1 MVQLSIDFLRNSNLF
16 STHYLESLIQQNPEW
31 EDDYAVKESFDTIGK
46 IYKHRKDQ
54 LPRLPEAQLEEY
66 FIKPVLKALGHHYG
80 VQAKVDASA
89 KRPDYAFF
97 PDESALNEALD
108 NQGKDDFYMKAV
120 AVGDAKSWK
129 TSLDKKRKGGRAVF
143 EDSNPSY
150 QIDTYLRETPP
161 NWAILTNG
169 RYWRLYYK
177 ETSYKLDR
185 FYEVDLVHLLEVGN
199 LEEFKYFYLFFR
211 LGALTKGIDS
221 KCFLDRVYEESV
233 IYAKE
238 LGESL
243 RENIYQAMKVLAEG
257 FIAWPEN
264 NLTKHPDDIT
274 LIHENT
280 LKFLYRLI
288 FIFYAESR
296 NLLDLKSSKYAEMS
310 LFAMR
315 EKIAERIDK
324 RDMPLPV
331 KTEYWTGLSDLF
343 RLIDIGSEAYGISE
357 DVLYIPPYNGGLFD
371 PARNQFLQ
379 EKVVGD
385 YYVAQAIDLLGRA
398 ENGSGRGFVDYSS
411 LEIRHLGS
419 IYEGLLEYRLMVA
432 EGDMVAVRD
441 KGKDKWVPKEKW
453 GGKVREEVKAG
464 ALYLATD
471 KGERKATG
479 SYYTPDYIVKY
490 IIKNVLDPLIER
502 KKEEWIDRMDQ
513 PFWQVLLELRILDPA
528 MGSGHFLVEATDY
541 LAHELVRA
549 WAEARPEELEREEV
563 AEQDVQW
570 AKREVVRRCIYGVDL
585 NPMAVELA
593 KLSMWLSTVAANK
606 PLTFLDHHL
615 KVGNSLIGAKVDD
628 LKILPTL
635 EKKRKIKNVNA
646 KQNNS
651 QSALWNSTIKQHFD
665 DLIKRYSEIAE
676 QTDDDLATVKK
687 KQKEYDVLKESE
699 LNLRFHELANVWL
712 SVYFENDVPPGEY
725 ATMQNGT
732 HPDHFPSW
740 DAWRGKEW
748 FGRAQEIAQEKRF
761 YHWELEFPEVFYEK
775 GSPKGNPGWDAVVGN
790 PPYVKARMGDKMREE
805 RRSMANMSQF
815 KSLNYMWDTYIAFM
829 EIGLQKT
836 KKGGYFSYII
846 PDAFNQ
852 ATYSKSLKKEYFDKN
867 SVVEI
872 SHFPNWK
879 IFYGVGIFNIIIIL
893 KKEIPSFAFL
903 SSRKVF
909 TSPYSMD
916 TYDLQKVPNND
927 ERLYV
932 LECGIELQADELQTI
947 SLGEICFTSYGLR
960 LNSDKKDPDKFTK
973 NDLLSDFS
981 SDVHKRKYT
990 EGKYLE
996 RYGIQATIFLE
1007 WDTERC
1013 PKRLVRP
1020 TFPELYQPP
1029 KLLLGRQTWHVAYDS
1044 EKLICDNTC
1053 MVCIPYREFKEIDNS
1068 HLRRY
1073 FNSLGVNRSICENK
1087 SMNYNI
1093 KFLCSLLNSRYLQYL
1108 LSRVRPGNIDAYPDD
1123 WKNLPIRRISFTT
1136 PPDSRTALTD
1146 EAKTLYS
1153 EFLSTSDNQKILG
1166 FVGVRLEAQPEESD
1180 VVHDLLA
1187 HLAERM
1193 IEMNKEKNAE
1203 IKIFLSFIEGE
1214 IGASVSDLANKT
1226 TIKRFYN
1233 YEFQKLIDILSK
1245 NKKKFKGGYDPKTP
1259 TNYKHLL
1266 EWYTDSVNKLEPLMS
1281 EIKVTDDLIDQIVY
1295 RLYSLNEDEIKI
1307 VEESVSNAG

>member
-31 EDDYAVKESFDTIGK
+31 KDDYTVKEGFDTISK

-54 LPRLPEAQLEEY
+54 LPGLPEAQLEEY

-120 AVGDAKSWK
+120 AIGDAKSWK
-129 TSLDKKRKGGRAVF
+129 TSLDKKKKGGRAVF

-243 RENIYQAMKVLAEG
+243 QENIYQAMKVLAEG

-264 NLTKHPDDIT
+264 NLTKHPDDIA

-315 EKIAERIDK
+315 ETIAKRIDK

-331 KTEYWTGLSDLF
+331 KTEYWTWLSDLF
-343 RLIDIGSEAYGISE
+343 RLIDIGSETYGISK

-371 PARNQFLQ
+371 PARNQFLR

-398 ENGSGRGFVDYSS
+398 ENGSGKVFVDYSS

-432 EGDMVAVRD
+432 ESDMVAVRD
-441 KGKDKWVPKEKW
+441 KGKDKWVPKEAW
-453 GGKVREEVKAG
+453 GGKVQEEVKAG

-490 IIKNVLDPLIER
+490 IIKNVLDPLIEK
-502 KKEEWIDRMDQ
+502 KKEEWIYRMDQ
-513 PFWQVLLELRILDPA
+513 PFWQVLLELRIDPA

-541 LAHELVRA
+541 LARELVRA
-549 WAEARPEELEREEV
+549 WAEARPEDVESEEV

-615 KVGNSLIGAKVDD
+615 KVGNSLIGAKVND

-635 EKKRKIKNVNA
+635 EKKRKIRNVNA
-646 KQNNS
+646 KRNTIQDT
-651 QSALWNSTIKQHFD
+651 LWNSTIEQHFN
-665 DLIKRYSEIAE
+665 DLIKRYGEIAE

-687 KQKEYDVLKESE
+687 KQKEYDALKKSE

-712 SVYFENDVPPGEY
+712 SVYFGNDVPLDEY
-725 ATMQNGT
+725 ATMQDEM
-732 HPDHFPSW
+732 HPERFPSW
-740 DAWRGKEW
+740 DTWRNKEW
-748 FGRAQEIAQEKRF
+748 FMRAQEIAQEKRF

-775 GSPKGNPGWDAVVGN
+775 GMPKENPGWDAVVGN
-790 PPYVKARMGDKMREE
+790 PPYIDSEEMARSLQEE
-805 RRSMANMSQF
+805 RDYCTGVEYKAASGNWDIFCIFIERDISLIRRGGLLGQIVPNKLLAADYAIGVQNIIKDFTIKNLRDYSTVKVFDINVYPIVIIIGKFPNQSDQF
-815 KSLNYMWDTYIAFM
+815 IQVEVMEEMKDSKTPVVSFENQVSFETFKKFPEGLWSPLVKKNFQTIQKVLKVSDSISPTIGEILGAATVSEAYEFKNVIKEMKEVSSNDDYLYLINTGIIDRYDSLWGVEDMKYIKS
-829 EIGLQKT
+829 
-836 KKGGYFSYII
+836 SYRN
-846 PDAFNQ
+846 P
-852 ATYSKSLKKEYFDKN
+852 
-867 SVVEI
+867 VVECEDIRGI
-872 SHFPNWK
+872 SEK
-879 IFYGVGIFNIIIIL
+879 RLIEGKSEKIII
-893 KKEIPSFAFL
+893 AG
-903 SSRKVF
+903 
-909 TSPYSMD
+909 M
-916 TYDLQKVPNND
+916 
-927 ERLYV
+927 
-932 LECGIELQADELQTI
+932 A
-947 SLGEICFTSYGLR
+947 LR
-960 LNSDKKDPDKFTK
+960 LEAFYDD
-973 NDLLSDFS
+973 
-981 SDVHKRKYT
+981 
-990 EGKYLE
+990 GKYLA
-996 RYGIQATIFLE
+996 GKSTVIVF
-1007 WDTERC
+1007 
-1013 PKRLVRP
+1013 PKSSDLKFILSCINSKLVSFIYRNL
-1020 TFPELYQPP
+1020 FESLSLQGGYLRVGPP
-1029 KLLLGRQTWHVAYDS
+1029 Q
-1044 EKLICDNTC
+1044 
-1053 MVCIPYREFKEIDNS
+1053 
-1068 HLRRY
+1068 
-1073 FNSLGVNRSICENK
+1073 
-1087 SMNYNI
+1087 I
-1093 KFLCSLLNSRYLQYL
+1093 KH
-1108 LSRVRPGNIDAYPDD
+1108 I
-1123 WKNLPIRRISFTT
+1123 PIRRISFTT
-1136 PPDSRTALTD
+1136 PPIRRTTLVE

-1153 EFLSTSDNQKILG
+1153 KFLSTSDNQKILD

-1187 HLAERM
+1187 YLAERM
-1193 IEMNKEKNAE
+1193 IEMNKEKNAD

-1214 IGASVSDLANKT
+1214 IGASVSDLTNKT
-1226 TIKRFYN
+1226 AIKRFYDH
-1233 YEFQKLIDILSK
+1233 EFQKLIDILSK
-1245 NKKKFKGGYDPKTP
+1245 NKKKFKEGYDPKTP

-1281 EIKVTDDLIDQIVY
+1281 RIKATDNLIDQIVY
-1295 RLYSLNEDEIKI
+1295 MLYGLNEDEIKI
-1307 VEESVSNAG
+1307 VEAISSNEG

>member
-31 EDDYAVKESFDTIGK
+31 KDDYAVKEGFDTISK

-54 LPRLPEAQLEEY
+54 LPGLPEAQLEEY
-66 FIKPVLKALGHHYG
+66 FIKPILKALGHHYG

-120 AVGDAKSWK
+120 AIGDAKSWK
-129 TSLDKKRKGGRAVF
+129 TSLDKKKKGGRAVF

-161 NWAILTNG
+161 KWAILANG
-169 RYWRLYYK
+169 RYWRLYYE

-185 FYEVDLVHLLEVGN
+185 FYEVDLVHLLEVGD
-199 LEEFKYFYLFFR
+199 LEEFKYFYLFFS
-211 LGALTKGIDS
+211 LGAFTKGIDG
-221 KCFLDRVYEESV
+221 KCFLDRVYEEST

-243 RENIYQAMKVLAEG
+243 QENIYHAMKILAEG
-257 FIAWPEN
+257 FVAWPEN
-264 NLTKHPDDIT
+264 NLTKNPDDIA

-296 NLLDLKSSKYAEMS
+296 NLLDLKSSKYAEIS
-310 LFAMR
+310 LLALR
-315 EKIAERIDK
+315 ETIAERIDK

-331 KTEYWTGLSDLF
+331 KTEYWTRLSDLF
-343 RLIDIGSEAYGISE
+343 RLIDIGSEAYGISK
-357 DVLYIPPYNGGLFD
+357 DVLDIPSYNGGLFD
-371 PARNQFLQ
+371 PARNRFLQ

-398 ENGSGRGFVDYSS
+398 ENGSGKGFVDYSS

-432 EGDMVAVRD
+432 ESDMVAVRD
-441 KGKDKWVPKEKW
+441 KGKDKWVSKEGW
-453 GGKVREEVKAG
+453 DGKVREEVKAG

-490 IIKNVLDPLIER
+490 IIKNVLDPLIEK

-513 PFWQVLLELRILDPA
+513 PFWQVLLEIRILDPA

-541 LAHELVRA
+541 LARELVRA
-549 WAEARPEELEREEV
+549 WAEARPEEAESEEV

-615 KVGNSLIGAKVDD
+615 KVGNSLIGAKVDA

-635 EKKRKIKNVNA
+635 EKRRKIRNANA
-646 KQNNS
+646 KQKNS
-651 QSALWNSTIKQHFD
+651 QGALWNSTIEQHFD

-676 QTDDDLATVKK
+676 QTDDDLATVKR
-687 KQKEYDVLKESE
+687 KQKEYDALKKSE

-712 SVYFENDVPPGEY
+712 SVYFENDVPQGEY
-725 ATMQNGT
+725 ATMQDET

-740 DAWRGKEW
+740 DTWRDKGW
-748 FGRAQEIAQEKRF
+748 FRRAQEIAQEKRF

-775 GSPKGNPGWDAVVGN
+775 GMPKENPGWDAVVGN
-790 PPYVKARMGDKMREE
+790 PPYIDSEEMARSLQEE
-805 RRSMANMSQF
+805 RDYCTGVGYKAASGNWDIFCIFIERDISLIRRGGLLGQIVPNKLLAADYAIGVQNIIKDFTIKNLRDYSTVKVFDINVYPIVIIIGKFPNQSDQF
-815 KSLNYMWDTYIAFM
+815 IQVEVMEEMKDSKTPVVLFENQVSFETFKKFPEGLWSPLVKKNFQTIQKVLKVSDSISPTIGEILGAATVSEAYKFKNVIKEVKEVSSNDDYLYLINTGIIDRYDSLWGVEDMKYIKS
-829 EIGLQKT
+829 
-836 KKGGYFSYII
+836 SYRN
-846 PDAFNQ
+846 P
-852 ATYSKSLKKEYFDKN
+852 
-867 SVVEI
+867 VVEYEDIRGI
-872 SHFPNWK
+872 SEK
-879 IFYGVGIFNIIIIL
+879 RLIEGKSEKIII
-893 KKEIPSFAFL
+893 AG
-903 SSRKVF
+903 
-909 TSPYSMD
+909 M
-916 TYDLQKVPNND
+916 
-927 ERLYV
+927 
-932 LECGIELQADELQTI
+932 A
-947 SLGEICFTSYGLR
+947 LR
-960 LNSDKKDPDKFTK
+960 LEAFYDD
-973 NDLLSDFS
+973 
-981 SDVHKRKYT
+981 
-990 EGKYLE
+990 GKYLA
-996 RYGIQATIFLE
+996 GKSTVIVF
-1007 WDTERC
+1007 
-1013 PKRLVRP
+1013 PKSSDLKFILSCINSKLVSFIYRNL
-1020 TFPELYQPP
+1020 FESLSLQGGYLRVGPP
-1029 KLLLGRQTWHVAYDS
+1029 Q
-1044 EKLICDNTC
+1044 
-1053 MVCIPYREFKEIDNS
+1053 
-1068 HLRRY
+1068 
-1073 FNSLGVNRSICENK
+1073 
-1087 SMNYNI
+1087 I
-1093 KFLCSLLNSRYLQYL
+1093 KH
-1108 LSRVRPGNIDAYPDD
+1108 I
-1123 WKNLPIRRISFTT
+1123 PIRRISFTT
-1136 PPDSRTALTD
+1136 PPDRRTALVE

-1153 EFLSTSDNQKILG
+1153 EFLSTSDNQKILD
-1166 FVGVRLEAQPEESD
+1166 FVSVRLGAQPEESD
-1180 VVHDLLA
+1180 VIHDLLA
-1187 HLAERM
+1187 YLAERM

-1214 IGASVSDLANKT
+1214 IGASVSDLTNKT
-1226 TIKRFYN
+1226 AIKRFYDH
-1233 YEFQKLIDILSK
+1233 EFQKLIDILSK
-1245 NKKKFKGGYDPKTP
+1245 NKKKFKEGYDPKTP

-1281 EIKVTDDLIDQIVY
+1281 RIEATDNLIDQIVY
-1295 RLYSLNEDEIKI
+1295 MLYGLNEDEIKI
-1307 VEESVSNAG
+1307 VEASIFNEG